1 MNNPSPEKLK
11 NAVQALHRVRA
22 VEGPPGDNG
31 QRTVWHMCPEGA
43 DLLTLLDMEGRLQRQ
58 ELTLLEDHYVWT
70 SGEGLKTGRV
80 ETGGSTKVNPASA
93 IVHTDDKLV
102 PARLMRA
109 AVALETY
116 DGEDRYILHMKRV
129 LSLAREG
136 LELRDSSGVAPLDE
150 RPVSVVAVT
159 TGGLSPSDSELL
171 SNAPQTPRRE
181 GLFMML
187 VLGLGFILGV
197 ALFIWLL

>member
-1 MNNPSPEKLK
+1 MNNPSPEKLM

-31 QRTVWHMCPEGA
+31 QRSVWHMCPEGA
-43 DLLTLLDMEGRLQRQ
+43 DLLTLVDMEGRMQRQ

-70 SGEGLKTGRV
+70 AGEGLKTGRV
-80 ETGGSTKVNPASA
+80 ETGGSAKVNPAAA
-93 IVHTDDKLV
+93 IVHTDVQLV
-102 PARLMRA
+102 PARLLRA

-136 LELRDSSGVAPLDE
+136 LSLRDSSGMAPMDE
-150 RPVSVVAVT
+150 RPVSAVT
-159 TGGLSPSDSELL
+159 TGGLNPLEPELVPTE
-171 SNAPQTPRRE
+171 PQTPRRE

>member
-1 MNNPSPEKLK
+1 MNNPSPEKLM

-70 SGEGLKTGRV
+70 AGEGLKTGRV
-80 ETGGSTKVNPASA
+80 ETGGGAKVNPAAA

-136 LELRDSSGVAPLDE
+136 LSLRDSSGGVQLDE
-150 RPVSVVAVT
+150 RPVGAVAVT
-159 TGGLSPSDSELL
+159 TGSMNPSDPEGVPTE
-171 SNAPQTPRRE
+171 PQTPRRE

>member
-1 MNNPSPEKLK
+1 MNNPSPEKLM
-11 NAVQALHRVRA
+11 NAVQALLRVRA

-31 QRTVWHMCPEGA
+31 QRSVWHMCPEGA
-43 DLLTLLDMEGRLQRQ
+43 DLLTLVDMEGRLQRQ

-93 IVHTDDKLV
+93 IVHTDAQLV
-102 PARLMRA
+102 PARLLRA

-136 LELRDSSGVAPLDE
+136 LSLRDSSGMAPMDE
-150 RPVSVVAVT
+150 RPVSAVAVT
-159 TGGLSPSDSELL
+159 AGGLNPLEPELVPTE
-171 SNAPQTPRRE
+171 PQMPKRE